1 MKKSLSSLML
11 VAIALCVAVL
21 PETTVAGAGAV
32 EQTYE
37 VYIGGFP
44 VGIDLYSEGPIV
56 SDGRL
61 ISGRGSNGGRR
72 DKIHKRGG
80 CT

>member
-11 VAIALCVAVL
+11 VVIALCVAVL

-56 SDGRL
+56 R
-61 ISGRGSNGGRR
+61 
-72 DKIHKRGG
+72 
-80 CT
+80 